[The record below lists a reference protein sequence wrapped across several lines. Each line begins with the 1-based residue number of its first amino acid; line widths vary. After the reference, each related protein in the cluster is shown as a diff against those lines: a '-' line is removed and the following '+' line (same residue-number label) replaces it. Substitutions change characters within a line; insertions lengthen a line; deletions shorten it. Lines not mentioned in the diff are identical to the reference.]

1 MLVIDHTILPEA
13 LFSQCFCCD
22 LQRCRG
28 ACCIE
33 GDAGAP
39 LEEEEV
45 GELEDLLPDILP
57 FMTAAGREVVEKG
70 GVFDYD
76 MDGCLVTPLV
86 NDRECVFMYEEEGCA
101 LCAIEKAFLERRIP
115 FRKPISCHL
124 YPIRIERKNWYDV
137 LQYHRWDIC
146 DPARACGAGKGIPL
160 IEYLKEPL
168 VRKYGEEWYRKV
180 QDALASRKE
189 ASSVLKK

>member
-1 MLVIDHTILPEA
+1 MLVVDHTILPEA

-22 LQRCRG
+22 LQRCGG

-45 GELEDLLPDILP
+45 GVLEDLLPDILP
-57 FMTAAGREVVEKG
+57 FMTEVGREVVERN

-86 NDRECVFMYEEEGCA
+86 NDRECAFMYEEEGCA

-115 FRKPISCHL
+115 FRKPVSCHL

-146 DPARACGAGKGIPL
+146 EPARACGTGKGLLL
-160 IEYLKEPL
+160 IDYLKEPL
-168 VRKYGEEWYRKV
+168 VRKYGEEWYDKV
-180 QDALASRKE
+180 CRERAIIK
-189 ASSVLKK
+189 